1 MIKAMREK
9 FSRDPQE
16 VSDVALMDLTWIKQ
30 KEGEPMES
38 YESRVTQLVY
48 QAYPYASN
56 QERERQAVLAFSHG
70 IFDTDIRRKALE
82 RRFNS
87 LKKLQGF
94 IRRCQ
99 LAEKVERS
107 VLG

>member
-1 MIKAMREK
+1 MENYKGR
-9 FSRDPQE
+9 
-16 VSDVALMDLTWIKQ
+16 VAQ
-30 KEGEPMES
+30 
-38 YESRVTQLVY
+38 QVY
-48 QAYPYASN
+48 QAYPDASDE
-56 QERERQAVLAFSHG
+56 ERERQAVLAFSLG

-99 LAEKVERS
+99 LAEKVLRS
-107 VLG
+107 DLG